1 MGGEVEEQVS
11 ETISGTCSLR
21 ECSREIASS
30 PSRRFGLRLTMLLAK
45 TIPRHCERSEAISF
59 EQAETR

>member
-11 ETISGTCSLR
+11 ETISGTCSLY
-21 ECSREIASS
+21 ECSHEIAS
-30 PSRRFGLRLTMLLAK
+30 PLMLLAK
-45 TIPRHCERSEAISF
+45 TILRHCERSEAISF